1 MFTDMS
7 LRRSTS
13 LVHCLS
19 DMMFVTKRGL
29 SEACNVVGSQLD
41 QVSDTLIV
49 TYFCFHLCCIKSY
62 RLYYSTKNVV
72 LLFLCFSQYT
82 IVSGYHCSGYK
93 ETSSWED

>member
-1 MFTDMS
+1 M
-7 LRRSTS
+7 LTS
-13 LVHCLS
+13 KVFASQGWKLS

-41 QVSDTLIV
+41 QVSDTVIVSFIV
-49 TYFCFHLCCIKSY
+49 TYFCFHLCCIQSY
-62 RLYYSTKNVV
+62 R
-72 LLFLCFSQYT
+72 LCFSQYI